1 MKAVEAAKQVLCVC
15 HWVVD
20 ESEVGRIESRRAG
33 NDAGALVQPY
43 AKRKHHR
50 FALSTRSSIKRPP
63 CRHSLAVTSDS
74 FSDIL
79 LHHLESSIQKELGQE
94 SSAIMASH
102 ADSAHDLLD
111 LDIGTLRQYV
121 ELFPT
126 EGLGKVITGYLSSG
140 ISKYPLA
147 QEKSDAPDLSE
158 GGVSLSVDLPVS
170 QDDCL
175 ALMTEGILEARKSP
189 LAHVLLADFYL
200 SLEEYESAV
209 ECSRKGLKLATADAK
224 KTDLSFQRTRD
235 ALSSTLATAL
245 VYYQAPRN
253 HLEAKR
259 IFQEILKRK
268 PDFTA
273 ALIGLGLI
281 LEEDEDYTEAAEFL
295 EQALKL
301 NPDNGRIGAEAAW
314 CRALAGDHKTG
325 LDKLRGYL
333 EHPHMDA
340 SKPRGRDLR
349 AQTLYRI
356 AVCVWELDSSKAAR
370 KDRQGA
376 YAQLLAAIKA
386 NPNYA
391 PAYTLLGIFYE
402 DYSKDR
408 RRARQCFQKAFE
420 LSPSEI
426 VAAERLARLFANQGE
441 WDIVE
446 AVSQRVVD
454 SGKAKSTPGSKKKGV
469 SWPFSALGVVQMNK
483 QEYQQSIISF
493 LSALRISPDD
503 YYSYVGLGESYH
515 NSGRYNSAQR
525 AFNYAENPNDGVSF
539 KKTDDESWFTKYMLA
554 NVNRELSEFDEALQ
568 GYEAVLAQRSQEF
581 GVSIALIQTLVE
593 KGWHCIET
601 GFYGE
606 AIGSAIRA
614 IEVARTV
621 AEYKPDAFNLW
632 KAVGDACSLFSW
644 VQKKLDIFPTT
655 EVERLLQSESDV
667 GVDFD
672 AYKDLDGIGKND
684 LTNFSS
690 HDASILSK
698 VMKASILAQKRAIA
712 SCEHDIHAQAV
723 AWYNLG
729 WTEYRA
735 HVCLEQE
742 GDHDEQKLTTFLKAA
757 MKCFKRAIELEAG
770 NSEFWNSL
778 GVITTTLSPKVA
790 QHAFVRSLHLNDR
803 NVHVWTNLGTLYLLQ
818 NDLELADTAF
828 GRAQAQDPDYAL
840 AWVGVGLVALLSGKE
855 SDAFAHFTHA
865 FELSDSSLLLTKRQY
880 AVSAFDHIVS
890 SPSSSSAV
898 VDLIQPLFAL
908 QQLNRQAPYD
918 LPHNHLAA
926 LFLERVG
933 NYDASVSALQTVS
946 EAAEQEYE
954 KSEATSALARI
965 VQAKN
970 DLARNQLALGDN
982 HSAVGEAETALDLL
996 GELEGDARQS
1006 QLSAEQLGK
1015 LRLSARLTA
1024 GLAHYFSGALD
1035 AALPYFRTSLEATGS
1050 HPDIICLLAEVLW
1063 AKGGAN
1069 ERQVARE
1076 QLFTAS
1082 EKHESHV
1089 GILTLIGAMTV
1100 LDDDVEI
1107 MEIIKDDLDRL
1118 RTDKD
1123 LSDEQLVRIEK
1134 VVEAISISLGGS
1146 EQELDDARRSV
1157 MLAPW
1162 KHTGWSELADAAGGD
1177 NFASTLAKET
1187 ARRNAPPNGTLGAVG
1202 LAGAMAATGDASDA
1216 QRAIVLAPWEQ
1227 QGWSGLIECL
1237 QSA

>member
-1 MKAVEAAKQVLCVC
+1 M
-15 HWVVD
+15 
-20 ESEVGRIESRRAG
+20 
-33 NDAGALVQPY
+33 
-43 AKRKHHR
+43 
-50 FALSTRSSIKRPP
+50 
-63 CRHSLAVTSDS
+63 
-74 FSDIL
+74 
-79 LHHLESSIQKELGQE
+79 
-94 SSAIMASH
+94 
-102 ADSAHDLLD
+102 
-111 LDIGTLRQYV
+111 
-121 ELFPT
+121 
-126 EGLGKVITGYLSSG
+126 
-140 ISKYPLA
+140 
-147 QEKSDAPDLSE
+147 
-158 GGVSLSVDLPVS
+158 
-170 QDDCL
+170 
-175 ALMTEGILEARKSP
+175 
-189 LAHVLLADFYL
+189 
-200 SLEEYESAV
+200 
-209 ECSRKGLKLATADAK
+209 
-224 KTDLSFQRTRD
+224 
-235 ALSSTLATAL
+235 
-245 VYYQAPRN
+245 YYQAPRN
-253 HLEAKR
+253 HLEAKQ

-268 PDFTA
+268 PRFTA

-281 LEEDEDYTEAAEFL
+281 LEEDEDYKEAAEFL
-295 EQALKL
+295 EQALKQD
-301 NPDNGRIGAEAAW
+301 PDNGRIGAEAAW
-314 CRALAGDHKTG
+314 CQALDGDYKTG
-325 LDKLRGYL
+325 LEKLESYL
-333 EHPHMDA
+333 DHPQMDA
-340 SKPRGRDLR
+340 SKPRGRELR

-356 AVCVWELDSSKAAR
+356 GVCMWELDPSKAAR

-376 YAQLLAAIKA
+376 YAKLLAAIKA

-402 DYSKDR
+402 DYNKDR

-525 AFNYAENPNDGVSF
+525 AFNYAENPTDGVKF
-539 KKTDDESWFTKYMLA
+539 KKTEDESWFTKYMLA
-554 NVNRELSEFDEALQ
+554 NVNRELSEYDQALQ
-568 GYEAVLAQRSQEF
+568 GYEAVLSQRSQEF

-606 AIGSAIRA
+606 AVDSAIRA
-614 IEVARTV
+614 VEVANTV
-621 AEYKPDAFNLW
+621 TEYKPDAFNLW

-644 VQKKLDIFPTT
+644 VQERLEKFPSAS
-655 EVERLLQSESDV
+655 VERLLRSKSDI
-667 GVDFD
+667 GVNFD
-672 AYKDLDGIGKND
+672 AYKEIDNIGNDDLAA
-684 LTNFSS
+684 FSS
-690 HDASILSK
+690 TEVSGLTK
-698 VMKASILAQKRAIA
+698 VLKAAILAQKRAIA

-742 GDHDEQKLTTFLKAA
+742 RDDEKKLTTFLRAA

-818 NDLELADTAF
+818 NDLQLAETAF

-840 AWVGVGLVALLSGKE
+840 AWVGVGLIALLGGKE

-880 AVSAFDHIVS
+880 AVSAFDFLVS
-890 SPSSSSAV
+890 SPSSSSTTV
-898 VDLIQPLFAL
+898 NLIRPLFAL
-908 QQLNRQAPYD
+908 QQLIRQAPYD
-918 LPHNHLAA
+918 LSHRHLAA
-926 LFLERVG
+926 LFFERVG
-933 NYDASVSALQTVS
+933 NYDASVSALQAVS
-946 EAAEQEYE
+946 DAAEQEYE
-954 KSEATSALARI
+954 NSEATSALARI

-970 DLARNQLALGDN
+970 DLARNQLALGAN
-982 HSAVGEAETALDLL
+982 ESAVEEAETALDLMA
-996 GELEGDARQS
+996 ELEGDASQS
-1006 QLSAEQLGK
+1006 VLSADQLDK
-1015 LRLSARLTA
+1015 IRLSARLTA

-1063 AKGGAN
+1063 AKGGDN

-1082 EKHESHV
+1082 EKHQSHV

-1100 LDDDVEI
+1100 LDDDLET
-1107 MEIIKDDLDRL
+1107 MEVIKDDLDRL
-1118 RTDKD
+1118 RTDKSLTD
-1123 LSDEQLVRIEK
+1123 TQLARIEK
-1134 VVEAISISLGGS
+1134 VVEAISTSLGGAAPP
-1146 EQELDDARRSV
+1146 LDEARRSI

-1162 KHTGWSELADAAGGD
+1162 KHTGWSELADAAAGD
-1177 NFASTLAKET
+1177 PFASSLAKQT
-1187 ARRNAPPNGTLGAVG
+1187 ARRNAPPHGELGAVG
-1202 LAGAMAATGDASDA
+1202 LAGAMAKTGNAADA
-1216 QRAIVLAPWEQ
+1216 QRAVVLAPWRGE
-1227 QGWSGLIECL
+1227 GWGALAECV
-1237 QSA
+1237 QV

>member
-1 MKAVEAAKQVLCVC
+1 
-15 HWVVD
+15 
-20 ESEVGRIESRRAG
+20 
-33 NDAGALVQPY
+33 
-43 AKRKHHR
+43 
-50 FALSTRSSIKRPP
+50 
-63 CRHSLAVTSDS
+63 
-74 FSDIL
+74 
-79 LHHLESSIQKELGQE
+79 
-94 SSAIMASH
+94 MASH

-126 EGLGKVITGYLSSG
+126 EGLSKVITGYLSSG
-140 ISKYPLA
+140 ISKYPFT
-147 QEKSDAPDLSE
+147 QEKGDAPDLSE
-158 GGVSLSVDLPVS
+158 GGVSLSIDVPIS

-175 ALMTEGILEARKSP
+175 SLMTEGILEARKSP
-189 LAHVLLADFYL
+189 LAHVLLGDFFL

-209 ECSRKGLKLATADAK
+209 ECTRKGLKLAAVEAK

-253 HLEAKR
+253 HLEAKQ

-268 PDFTA
+268 PRFTA

-281 LEEDEDYTEAAEFL
+281 LEEDEDYKEAAEFL
-295 EQALKL
+295 EQALKQD
-301 NPDNGRIGAEAAW
+301 PDNGRIGAEAAW
-314 CRALAGDHKTG
+314 CQALDGDYKTG
-325 LDKLRGYL
+325 LEKLESYL
-333 EHPHMDA
+333 DHPQMDA
-340 SKPRGRDLR
+340 SKPRGRELR

-356 AVCVWELDSSKAAR
+356 GVCMWELDPSKAAR

-376 YAQLLAAIKA
+376 YAKLLAAIKV

-402 DYSKDR
+402 DYNKDR

-525 AFNYAENPNDGVSF
+525 AFNYAENPTDGVKF
-539 KKTDDESWFTKYMLA
+539 KKTENESWFTKYMLA
-554 NVNRELSEFDEALQ
+554 NVNRELSEYDQALQ
-568 GYEAVLAQRSQEF
+568 GYEAVLSKRSQEF
-581 GVSIALIQTLVE
+581 GVSIALIQTLIE

-606 AIGSAIRA
+606 AVDSAIRA
-614 IEVARTV
+614 VEVANTV
-621 AEYKPDAFNLW
+621 TEYKPDAFNLW

-644 VQKKLDIFPTT
+644 VQERLEKFPSAS
-655 EVERLLQSESDV
+655 VERLLRSKSDI
-667 GVDFD
+667 GVNFA
-672 AYKDLDGIGKND
+672 AYKDIDNIGND
-684 LTNFSS
+684 DLAAFSLAEVS
-690 HDASILSK
+690 DVTK
-698 VMKASILAQKRAIA
+698 VLKAAILAQKRAIA

-742 GDHDEQKLTTFLKAA
+742 GDDEKKLTTFLRAA

-818 NDLELADTAF
+818 NDLQLAETAF

-840 AWVGVGLVALLSGKE
+840 AWVGVGLIALLGGKE

-880 AVSAFDHIVS
+880 AVSAFDFLVS
-890 SPSSSSAV
+890 SPSSSSTTV
-898 VDLIQPLFAL
+898 NLIQPLFAL
-908 QQLNRQAPYD
+908 QQLIRQAPYD
-918 LPHNHLAA
+918 LSHRHLAA
-926 LFLERVG
+926 LFFERVG
-933 NYDASVSALQTVS
+933 NYDASVSALQAVS
-946 EAAEQEYE
+946 DAAEQEYE

-970 DLARNQLALGDN
+970 DLARNQLALGAND
-982 HSAVGEAETALDLL
+982 SAVEEAETALDLMA
-996 GELEGDARQS
+996 ELEGDASQS
-1006 QLSAEQLGK
+1006 VLSADQLDK
-1015 LRLSARLTA
+1015 IRLSARLTA
-1024 GLAHYFSGALD
+1024 GLAHYFSGTLD

-1063 AKGGAN
+1063 AKGGDN

-1082 EKHESHV
+1082 EKHQSHV

-1100 LDDDVEI
+1100 LDDDLET
-1107 MEIIKDDLDRL
+1107 MEVIKDDLDRL
-1118 RTDKD
+1118 RTDKSLAD
-1123 LSDEQLVRIEK
+1123 TQLARIEK
-1134 VVEAISISLGGS
+1134 VVEAISTSLGGAA
-1146 EQELDDARRSV
+1146 QDLDEARRSI

-1162 KHTGWSELADAAGGD
+1162 KHTGWSELADAANGD
-1177 NFASTLAKET
+1177 SFASTLAKET
-1187 ARRNAPPNGTLGAVG
+1187 ARRNAPPHGELGALG
-1202 LAGAMAATGDASDA
+1202 LAGAMAATGDAGDA
-1216 QRAIVLAPWEQ
+1216 QRAVVLAPWRGE
-1227 QGWSGLIECL
+1227 GWGALGECV
-1237 QSA
+1237 QA

>member
-1 MKAVEAAKQVLCVC
+1 M
-15 HWVVD
+15 
-20 ESEVGRIESRRAG
+20 
-33 NDAGALVQPY
+33 
-43 AKRKHHR
+43 
-50 FALSTRSSIKRPP
+50 
-63 CRHSLAVTSDS
+63 
-74 FSDIL
+74 
-79 LHHLESSIQKELGQE
+79 
-94 SSAIMASH
+94 
-102 ADSAHDLLD
+102 
-111 LDIGTLRQYV
+111 
-121 ELFPT
+121 
-126 EGLGKVITGYLSSG
+126 
-140 ISKYPLA
+140 
-147 QEKSDAPDLSE
+147 
-158 GGVSLSVDLPVS
+158 
-170 QDDCL
+170 
-175 ALMTEGILEARKSP
+175 EARKSP
-189 LAHVLLADFYL
+189 LAHVLLGDFYL

-209 ECSRKGLKLATADAK
+209 ECTRKGLKLATAEAK
-224 KTDLSFQRTRD
+224 KTDLSFQRTHD

-253 HLEAKR
+253 HLEAKQ
-259 IFQEILKRK
+259 IFREILKRK
-268 PDFTA
+268 PRFTA

-281 LEEDEDYTEAAEFL
+281 LEEDEDYKEAAEFL

-301 NPDNGRIGAEAAW
+301 DPDNGRIGAEAAW
-314 CRALAGDHKTG
+314 CQALAGDYKTG
-325 LDKLRGYL
+325 LDKLQGYL
-333 EHPHMDA
+333 DHPQMDA
-340 SKPRGRDLR
+340 SKPRGRELR

-356 AVCVWELDSSKAAR
+356 GVCMWELDTSKTAR

-376 YAQLLAAIKA
+376 YAKLLAAIKA

-402 DYSKDR
+402 DYNKDR

-454 SGKAKSTPGSKKKGV
+454 SGKAKQTPGSKKKGV

-483 QEYQQSIISF
+483 QEYQQSIVSF

-525 AFNYAENPNDGVSF
+525 AFNYAENPTDGVVM
-539 KKTDDESWFTKYMLA
+539 KKTEDESWFTKYMLA
-554 NVNRELSEFDEALQ
+554 NVNRELREFNEALQ
-568 GYEAVLAQRSQEF
+568 GYEAVLSQRSQEF

-606 AIGSAIRA
+606 AVDSAVRA
-614 IEVARTV
+614 IEVANTV
-621 AEYKPDAFNLW
+621 TEYKPDAFNLW

-644 VQKKLDIFPTT
+644 VQEKLEKFPSAD
-655 EVERLLQSESDV
+655 VERLLHSKSDV
-667 GVDFD
+667 GVNFD
-672 AYKDLDGIGKND
+672 THKEIDGIGKDD
-684 LTNFSS
+684 LTSLSS
-690 HDASILSK
+690 SEASILTKVLKASILS
-698 VMKASILAQKRAIA
+698 QKRAIA

-742 GDHDEQKLTTFLKAA
+742 GNEEQKLTTFLRAA

-818 NDLELADTAF
+818 NDLQLADTAF

-840 AWVGVGLVALLSGKE
+840 AWVGVGLVALLGGKE
-855 SDAFAHFTHA
+855 KDAFAHFTHA
-865 FELSDSSLLLTKRQY
+865 FELSDSSLFLTKRQY
-880 AVSAFDHIVS
+880 AVSAFDFVVS
-890 SPSSSSAV
+890 SPSSSSSI

-918 LPHNHLAA
+918 LSHKHLAA

-933 NYDASVSALQTVS
+933 NYDASVAALQAVS

-954 KSEATSALARI
+954 KSEAVSALARI

-970 DLARNQLALGDN
+970 DLARNQLALGSN
-982 HSAVGEAETALDLL
+982 ESAVEEAETALDLL
-996 GELEGDARQS
+996 TELEGDASQS
-1006 QLSAEQLGK
+1006 VLSTEQLDK
-1015 LRLSARLTA
+1015 IRLSARLTA

-1063 AKGGAN
+1063 AKGGEN

-1100 LDDDVEI
+1100 LDDDLET
-1107 MEIIKDDLDRL
+1107 MEVIKDDLDRL
-1118 RTDKD
+1118 RTDKN
-1123 LSDEQLVRIEK
+1123 LSDERLARIEK
-1134 VVEAISISLGGS
+1134 VVEAISISLGGA
-1146 EQELDDARRSV
+1146 EQELDEARRSV

-1177 NFASTLAKET
+1177 VFASTLAKET
-1187 ARRNAPPNGTLGAVG
+1187 ARRNAPPNGTLDAVG
-1202 LAGAMAATGDASDA
+1202 LAGAVAATGDASDA
-1216 QRAIVLAPWEQ
+1216 QRAIVLAPWSKN
-1227 QGWSGLIECL
+1227 GWSGLTECV
-1237 QSA
+1237 QGA